1 MGIEFE
7 YCIIFKDT
15 DLINMWDDNF
25 EGSHLYNKC
34 IEKQLDASW
43 YIMHLPRTIYDLKGI
58 SCNYWNSSINKA
70 HNILL
75 LPSSIA
81 KNFKYQDVILT
92 IYIGKCEKEVADFC
106 KINNSLL
113 GYISI
118 EQLNNNTLKEHWSE
132 LGEKLGL
139 SNMISIN
146 SRLLKNNERH
156 ALPLLFLE
164 HYFQET
170 DDFFNK
176 LDTEFNMPFNCFM
189 ETLNLRADVESVL
202 DNRCTEKN
210 RIQLFKEYREKI
222 DLPISVLIP
231 GTSQKESSISENEY
245 NAIRLMTIHSAIAHD
260 GMFLELSSCP
270 KSIFNILNSIESACK
285 SDGNS
290 PNNNFI
296 WRNLKKMGRLLCKNM
311 TENQIN
317 ILNRASSIIAFTDF
331 PIGLAILSNTNV
343 PISCY
348 KPIIYRHITPI
359 PNSVITELAGQR
371 KLYIKDKCKIL
382 ILECLD
388 KNDRIRYYSDNY
400 LTNELIKIGKQYSA
414 IEIIYEEVTSI
425 EDFNQVLSENANIDI
440 VLISSHGTYENNIA
454 GLCIGNEVLV
464 YDDQINCEIP
474 GVVLLSACHV
484 SPRGKNVISIVDTLI
499 RKGACVVLGTCIPVQ
514 VDRNALLMKRLIL
527 NIVFTLKKESGFKN
541 LSELWSFVST
551 SNAFDDIVHSNKFL
565 IRWIEDERNRGRDI
579 EKEFKLRSEMKITN
593 INIYEDIL
601 KVLCDIATD
610 DKMKNN
616 LNKLIKTE
624 DYFPES
630 LFYCIYGFP
639 ENIIFDI

>member
-1 MGIEFE
+1 M
-7 YCIIFKDT
+7 
-15 DLINMWDDNF
+15 
-25 EGSHLYNKC
+25 
-34 IEKQLDASW
+34 
-43 YIMHLPRTIYDLKGI
+43 
-58 SCNYWNSSINKA
+58 
-70 HNILL
+70 
-75 LPSSIA
+75 
-81 KNFKYQDVILT
+81 
-92 IYIGKCEKEVADFC
+92 
-106 KINNSLL
+106 
-113 GYISI
+113 
-118 EQLNNNTLKEHWSE
+118 
-132 LGEKLGL
+132 
-139 SNMISIN
+139 
-146 SRLLKNNERH
+146 
-156 ALPLLFLE
+156 
-164 HYFQET
+164 
-170 DDFFNK
+170 
-176 LDTEFNMPFNCFM
+176 
-189 ETLNLRADVESVL
+189 
-202 DNRCTEKN
+202 
-210 RIQLFKEYREKI
+210 
-222 DLPISVLIP
+222 
-231 GTSQKESSISENEY
+231 
-245 NAIRLMTIHSAIAHD
+245 
-260 GMFLELSSCP
+260 
-270 KSIFNILNSIESACK
+270 
-285 SDGNS
+285 
-290 PNNNFI
+290 
-296 WRNLKKMGRLLCKNM
+296 
-311 TENQIN
+311 
-317 ILNRASSIIAFTDF
+317 
-331 PIGLAILSNTNV
+331 
-343 PISCY
+343 
-348 KPIIYRHITPI
+348 
-359 PNSVITELAGQR
+359 
-371 KLYIKDKCKIL
+371 
-382 ILECLD
+382 
-388 KNDRIRYYSDNY
+388 
-400 LTNELIKIGKQYSA
+400 IKIGKQYSA

-551 SNAFDDIVHSNKFL
+551 SNAFDDIIHSNKFL